1 MSTCNTDNNSPCKN
15 TYIVS
20 FSREVIG
27 FSTIFINKEL
37 NTSPILPGDDISSM
51 PSVRVSVTG
60 NNLLVNTAITEARM
74 VLNMYRIITVLITP
88 P

>member
-1 MSTCNTDNNSPCKN
+1 MS
-15 TYIVS
+15 
-20 FSREVIG
+20 R
-27 FSTIFINKEL
+27 EL
-37 NTSPILPGDDISSM
+37 NTSPILPGDDISSK

>member
-1 MSTCNTDNNSPCKN
+1 MFMS
-15 TYIVS
+15 
-20 FSREVIG
+20 R
-27 FSTIFINKEL
+27 EL
-37 NTSPILPGDDISSM
+37 NTSPILPGDDISCA
-51 PSVRVSVTG
+51 PSANVRVTG